1 MVRPASTHC
10 GAIRKRATHRSNT
23 FTNRQPSMA
32 QRAPDIQTHLIV
44 GHCLWMQIN
53 VGKFGDDEV
62 ENICLVHSLDFR
74 FEFKELEDTTDI

>member
-1 MVRPASTHC
+1 
-10 GAIRKRATHRSNT
+10 
-23 FTNRQPSMA
+23 MA